1 MESNVGKWTLVE
13 RQLFSNEATNRF
25 KRKRYLRLRER
36 GLKEG
41 DLRPSSKS
49 TKEGLLSLE
58 EKCLV
63 GGCVCDMTVKDCCS
77 QDITLIAR

>member
-1 MESNVGKWTLVE
+1 MK
-13 RQLFSNEATNRF
+13 QLIDSSF

-41 DLRPSSKS
+41 DLLPSSKS
-49 TKEGLLSLE
+49 TKEGLLSFE

-63 GGCVCDMTVKDCCS
+63 GGGRGV
-77 QDITLIAR
+77 I